1 MGVETPPKYVNRE
14 LNSQIGVRGQN
25 SHIELSDGAPPTSML
40 LWGAAYSVTRIYVMH
55 MTSVHT
61 SIQGDK
67 KICTPLPHSP
77 PLATSTKKR
86 EKKEEE
92 YNKLDKI
99 WST

>member
-14 LNSQIGVRGQN
+14 LNSQIDIRGQN

-40 LWGAAYSVTRIYVMH
+40 MWGVAHSVTRIYVMH

-67 KICTPLPHSP
+67 KIVP
-77 PLATSTKKR
+77 PLSFSHFGNKHQKAR
-86 EKKEEE
+86 KEGRG
-92 YNKLDKI
+92 I
-99 WST
+99 QQT